1 MRKDST
7 ITIVLH
13 YNFYSRFL
21 GWKFIQSGPLNC
33 GSKKCCNFRNVKYL
47 MRLHMLKKPKLSSGV
62 DLLNIK
68 SSKHRVSE
76 KEIKKYPVNFL
87 TTIIALLDI

>member
-1 MRKDST
+1 
-7 ITIVLH
+7 
-13 YNFYSRFL
+13 
-21 GWKFIQSGPLNC
+21 
-33 GSKKCCNFRNVKYL
+33 
-47 MRLHMLKKPKLSSGV
+47 MLKKPKLSSGV